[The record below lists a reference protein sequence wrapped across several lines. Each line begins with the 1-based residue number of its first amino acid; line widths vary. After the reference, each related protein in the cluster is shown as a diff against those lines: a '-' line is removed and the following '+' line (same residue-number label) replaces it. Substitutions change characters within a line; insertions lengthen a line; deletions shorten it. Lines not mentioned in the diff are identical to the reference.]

1 MSVISPQGTLQVST
15 PNHEPLSLT
24 IEGDAPLAVR
34 VEVENTCTCG
44 AGHARHVGS
53 YTDTL
58 RRTLGARKPQA
69 VTTGVF

>member
-53 YTDTL
+53 YTDTDF
-58 RRTLGARKPQA
+58 RTR
-69 VTTGVF
+69 